1 MHPASSTLML
11 KSALQPLANLAN
23 LALDDTELELAGR
36 FFSSDKYRDS
46 KEIAMSSVISS
57 MPSCQLYKT
66 LFSYL
71 EPSQFQPLHA
81 SLPSVLWKG
90 SWRHT
95 VWPCF
100 TTGRQTSYS
109 SHLNDSWRANY
120 SLMDSYCTVYGTLD
134 QKAVGDCSCTNWRHI
149 LHYCVL
155 AVMLLCCNLINEPTP
170 TSRSI
175 SYSHNRV
182 YSSII
187 ICEQVTK
194 IITSIYG
201 QNGTTHKM

>member
-1 MHPASSTLML
+1 VDQRSYLCLIYTGLLDNFIAELNGRFGAIQSNIAAAVSAMHPASSTLML

-81 SLPSVLWKG
+81 SLPSVL
-90 SWRHT
+90 
-95 VWPCF
+95 
-100 TTGRQTSYS
+100 
-109 SHLNDSWRANY
+109 
-120 SLMDSYCTVYGTLD
+120 
-134 QKAVGDCSCTNWRHI
+134 
-149 LHYCVL
+149 
-155 AVMLLCCNLINEPTP
+155 
-170 TSRSI
+170 
-175 SYSHNRV
+175 
-182 YSSII
+182 
-187 ICEQVTK
+187 
-194 IITSIYG
+194 
-201 QNGTTHKM
+201 